1 MRPRPA
7 WLLLLALPFAALQLH
22 AAVLGRPLY
31 LRDTTGAWLPLAESF
46 VHCAGDGSFPFWD
59 PYAAFGRPL
68 LADPRAAVLYP
79 FTWLNLLLLP
89 EQYYAVFAIGHVA
102 LGVAGMAL
110 LGRALGLS
118 RTASAG
124 AAAIFGASGPFLSL
138 VAMWNHLFGAAY
150 VPWIV
155 WAFARLAERPTA
167 RRVAAAAVVL
177 ALSLLGGSP
186 ETTALAALAT
196 ALVLLARPDAR
207 AGLFDRPRIAALGG
221 AAVLGVALAA
231 AQLLP
236 TLDVVERSSRR
247 SYGREG
253 ALMWSLHPATV
264 PETLVPVRW
273 ADWQLTPAG
282 ARDVTERREPFLR
295 SIYLGAGAAL
305 LVAAAL
311 CRRRRDLGAPLAMV
325 IAGGLLALGRHT
337 PFYEAVVGSLPVV
350 NGFRYPMKALV
361 LVAVGWSLLAGIG
374 LDRLREAGR
383 RERAA
388 VGVTA
393 VLLAL
398 GLGATALLVQG
409 AVALPG
415 FLRHWV
421 EKPVASG
428 SASFA
433 IAGVA
438 LVCGVLAVFRGL
450 PAGLL
455 VLACFD
461 LTCRHWHLNPSADPQ
476 IWRYRPPVLDAL
488 DDTAFARTYVVD
500 HQLSVDGKAPEGYRL
515 GELPPGLPAS
525 FAMTIGAQQT
535 LLPPLGARWRVFGSF
550 DNDIAELEP
559 VFLAG
564 LRERFL
570 TASPDDQRAL
580 LRVAGV
586 RNVVGLR
593 LGSLGNG
600 TEPVAVIP
608 GVFADPIRVV
618 RIPGPRPRVS
628 VVDGVRVGDEPGAL
642 LDPGFAPEREVLVA
656 AGVAR
661 ASQGPAGSAA
671 ITRFACNALDVA
683 VEAAVPARLVLLDAY
698 DPGWTATV
706 DGSPAPVTRANVG
719 FRSVEVPAG
728 HHTVA
733 WKYMPR
739 GFRSGLAVSLLAAAL
754 CLALLLRRTAGGSAE
769 EAPTSR

>member
-1 MRPRPA
+1 MRPRSA

-22 AAVLGRPLY
+22 GAVRGHPLY

-46 VHCAGDGSFPFWD
+46 VHCATDGSLPFWD
-59 PYAAFGRPL
+59 PYTAFGRPL

-89 EQYYAVFAIGHVA
+89 AHYYALYAILHVA

-110 LGRALGLS
+110 LGRALGRS

-138 VAMWNHLFGAAY
+138 AAMWSHLVGAAY

-167 RRVAAAAVVL
+167 RRVAAAAVLL

-186 ETTALAALAT
+186 EMTALAALAT
-196 ALVLLARPDAR
+196 AFVLLARPDVR
-207 AGLFDRPRIAALGG
+207 ACLLDRPRLVALGG

-236 TLDVVERSSRR
+236 TLDILERSSRR
-247 SYGREG
+247 SYGRER
-253 ALMWSLHPATV
+253 ALLWSLHPATV
-264 PETLVPVRW
+264 PEALLPAHW
-273 ADWQLTPAG
+273 ADWQLTPTG
-282 ARDVTERREPFLR
+282 MRDVTEGREPFLS

-305 LVAAAL
+305 LVAAAF
-311 CRRRRDLGAPLAMV
+311 CRRRRDLAAPLAMV

-337 PFYEAVVGSLPVV
+337 PFYEAVVGWLPVV
-350 NGFRYPMKALV
+350 SGFRYPVKALV
-361 LVAVGWSLLAGIG
+361 LTSLGWSLLAGIG

-398 GLGATALLVQG
+398 GLGATALLVHG

-415 FLRHWV
+415 FLRQWV
-421 EKPVASG
+421 EKPVPSG
-428 SASFA
+428 GAAFA
-433 IAGVA
+433 IAGGA
-438 LVCGVLAVFRGL
+438 LACGVLVALRARPR
-450 PAGLL
+450 PAALV

-461 LTCRHWHLNPSADPQ
+461 LTCRHWDLNPSASPQ
-476 IWRYRPPVLDAL
+476 IWRFRPPILDAL
-488 DDTAFARTYVVD
+488 GGTGFARTYVVN
-500 HQLSVDGKAPEGYRL
+500 HQLKVDDKAPEGYRL
-515 GELPPGLPAS
+515 GELSAGLPGPL
-525 FAMTIGAQQT
+525 AMAIGIQET

-550 DNDIAELEP
+550 DNDIADLDP
-559 VFLAG
+559 VVLG
-564 LRERFL
+564 RLRGRFL
-570 TASPDDQRAL
+570 TASPDEQRVL
-580 LRVAGV
+580 LRIVGV

-593 LGSLGNG
+593 LGSLGDG
-600 TEPVAVIP
+600 MEPVAAIP
-608 GVFADPIRVV
+608 SVFTEPIRVA
-618 RIPGPRPRVS
+618 RLQGARPRAYL
-628 VVDGVRVGDEPGAL
+628 VDGVRVDDGVDAL
-642 LDPGFAPEREVLVA
+642 LDPAFAPEREVLVPD
-656 AGVAR
+656 GVAR
-661 ASQGPAGSAA
+661 ASQGPAGTAA

-698 DPGWTATV
+698 EPGWTAAV

-719 FRSVEVPAG
+719 FRAVEVPAG
-728 HHTVA
+728 RHTVA
-733 WKYMPR
+733 WTFMPR
-739 GFRSGLAVSLLAAAL
+739 GFRTGLAVSLLAAAA
-754 CLALLLRRTAGGSAE
+754 CIALFLRRTAQRSE
-769 EAPTSR
+769 EE